1 MFNDYENVK
10 NILRE
15 SFSEILALMDEY
27 ELTYDEIKDLLVK
40 TLYTV
45 SKEDKKKAVVHKVVM
60 PQVLYGP
67 PQMKQDDE
75 VHVYKEPQ
83 VLYGPPQMKQE
94 EEVHV
99 FTSPQVLY
107 GPPQMKQDDEVH
119 VFTNPQVLYGPPKME
134 ELNIMIED
142 SILEHGDEYIPG
154 TNIYKPRDRKT
165 YETDEEYV
173 NYLDEYYGKY
183 FPNSNNGKARR

>member
-83 VLYGPPQMKQE
+83 VLYGPP
-94 EEVHV
+94 
-99 FTSPQVLY
+99 
-107 GPPQMKQDDEVH
+107 
-119 VFTNPQVLYGPPKME
+119 KME

>member
-67 PQMKQDDE
+67 PQMKQ
-75 VHVYKEPQ
+75 
-83 VLYGPPQMKQE
+83 E

-99 FTSPQVLY
+99 FTS
-107 GPPQMKQDDEVH
+107 
-119 VFTNPQVLYGPPKME
+119 PQVLYGPPKME

>member
-83 VLYGPPQMKQE
+83 VLYGPPQMKQ
-94 EEVHV
+94 
-99 FTSPQVLY
+99 
-107 GPPQMKQDDEVH
+107 DDEVH

>member
-15 SFSEILALMDEY
+15 SFSEILALMVEY

-75 VHVYKEPQ
+75 VHV
-83 VLYGPPQMKQE
+83 
-94 EEVHV
+94 
-99 FTSPQVLY
+99 FTS
-107 GPPQMKQDDEVH
+107 
-119 VFTNPQVLYGPPKME
+119 PQVLYGPPKME

>member
-67 PQMKQDDE
+67 PQMKQ
-75 VHVYKEPQ
+75 
-83 VLYGPPQMKQE
+83 E

-107 GPPQMKQDDEVH
+107 GR
-119 VFTNPQVLYGPPKME
+119 PKME